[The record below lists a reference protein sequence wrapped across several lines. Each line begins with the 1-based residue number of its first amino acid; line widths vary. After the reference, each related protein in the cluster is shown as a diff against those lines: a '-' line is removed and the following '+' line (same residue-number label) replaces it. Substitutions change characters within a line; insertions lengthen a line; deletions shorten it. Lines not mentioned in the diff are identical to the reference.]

1 MQQPQCC
8 FGSLPQS
15 PPSMLQVKQLQKI
28 YCWKFFSLLVV
39 LKVSINNQ
47 TWSIKELTK
56 ASSFTMWLFPFSLV
70 SQLHRRLWAPSVE
83 HLVTD
88 FKEVFVSTTKYSPI
102 HKKPWT
108 QLQGLHV
115 LPKFR
120 CPDAI
125 TIWCCLGDAIQPQ
138 WGSEHSPCTLPWSQA
153 QA

>member
-56 ASSFTMWLFPFSLV
+56 ASSFTMWLFPFSLA
-70 SQLHRRLWAPSVE
+70 SQLHRCLWAPNVE

-102 HKKPWT
+102 HKIPWA